1 MRALILAA
9 GIGTRLQPLT
19 SKIPK
24 CLVSAGE
31 KSLIQHQID
40 ALRSCGV
47 EDIVLV
53 IGYQGPQVRKH
64 LGSSVR
70 YVENDEFRTTNSI
83 YSLYLAREE
92 LDTDLVL
99 FNCDILFHG
108 LVLRRLLDAPFANAV
123 AVDSRTELMAN
134 EMNVTTDAKQRIT
147 MIGKSLDPADATA
160 QSMQLAK
167 FDALGAAS
175 VRSEVEVLIKRGYE
189 NAFPTSAYGKLIEAS
204 CLHAVEAG
212 DLPWTEIDSLD
223 DYERALGTVLPWLP

>member
-9 GIGTRLQPLT
+9 GIGSRLHPLT
-19 SKIPK
+19 NNLPK
-24 CLVSAGE
+24 CLVNAGE
-31 KSLIQHQID
+31 KPLIQHQID
-40 ALRSCGV
+40 ALHSCGV

-53 IGYQGPQVRKH
+53 IGYQAPQVREH
-64 LGSSVR
+64 LGTCVR
-70 YVENDEFRTTNSI
+70 YVENDQFRTTNSI

-92 LDTDLVL
+92 LNTDLFL
-99 FNCDILFHG
+99 FNCDILFHDS
-108 LVLRRLLDAPFANAV
+108 VLRRLLDAPFANAV
-123 AVDSRTELMAN
+123 AVDSRRQLTAN

-147 MIGKSLDPADATA
+147 RISKSLDPAVAMA

-167 FDALGAAS
+167 FDAQGAAS
-175 VRSEVEVLIKRGYE
+175 LRSEVELLIDSGHE

-223 DYERALGTVLPWLP
+223 DYKRALGTVLPLLR